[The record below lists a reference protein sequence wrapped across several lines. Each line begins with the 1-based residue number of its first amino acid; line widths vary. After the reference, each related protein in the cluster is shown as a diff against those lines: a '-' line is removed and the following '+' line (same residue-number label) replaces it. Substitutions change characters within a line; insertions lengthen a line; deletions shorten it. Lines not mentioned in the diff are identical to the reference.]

1 MNLFKRGFASI
12 TRKPGKT
19 GILLVL
25 IFVLC
30 NIIAGAISV
39 KNAINNTRQ
48 AMQDKLSIEVS
59 ASLDTDAIRQNNGG
73 AMGDI
78 TNIASLTPEIIKSI
92 GSSEYVKSYDYYTNL
107 SLTSTTINLVESDS
121 SSNSSQSSSN
131 SNNQSG
137 KQDFGKGGFSDFGGG
152 SNGGF
157 YFKGG
162 ENPKVTDIENGNATL
177 YQGNTFTNAQM
188 SSGENVVLIS
198 KDLAE
203 KNNLSVG
210 STITMTRSLYKMTTD
225 DNGSGRMQVDRNSTP
240 VKALTFDF
248 TVVGI
253 FEAPSEL
260 STTSDGTLQETQ
272 SSLVNTLYTS
282 NAAVNKIND
291 QITKEEKTIN
301 GADVSTTFNQY
312 TPTYVLKNPN
322 DLALFTSIEK
332 SKLPTNYKFTD
343 NSSTYNDATAPM
355 TNLGWIA
362 GIILYVAIGA
372 TILILSLLITL
383 FLRDRRHE
391 MGIYLSLG
399 ERKFKI
405 ASQILIEVLSIALIA
420 VTLSVFSGNM
430 LAKNISSGMLQNQII
445 QEQQKASE
453 TAQNNRGPNGMSF
466 RGMGG
471 NNQNSQSD
479 ILGVTEEMKN
489 TYSVTLDMSVI
500 ILIYVVGL
508 GTIIISTLMP
518 IIYTLRLKPKK
529 ILM

>member
-19 GILLVL
+19 AILMVL

-39 KNAINNTRQ
+39 KNAINNTHQ

-59 ASLDTDAIRQNNGG
+59 ASLDIDAIRQNNNG
-73 AMGDI
+73 ASGDI
-78 TNIASLTPEIIKSI
+78 TNIASLTPDIIKSI

-107 SLTSTTINLVESDS
+107 SLTSDTVDLVESDS
-121 SSNSSQSSSN
+121 SSSQSS
-131 SNNQSG
+131 NQSG
-137 KQDFGKGGFSDFGGG
+137 NQGSGRGGFGDFMGG

-157 YFKGG
+157 AVKGG
-162 ENPKVTDIENGNATL
+162 ENPKVTDIENGDASL
-177 YQGNTFTNAQM
+177 YQGKTFSDDQINN
-188 SSGENVVLIS
+188 GENVVLIS

-203 KNNLSVG
+203 ANNLSVG
-210 STITMTRSLYKMTTD
+210 DTITMTRSLYKITAG
-225 DNGSGRMQVDRNSTP
+225 DNGSGRQRIDRNATP
-240 VKALTFDF
+240 AKTLSFDF
-248 TVVGI
+248 TIVGI
-253 FEAPSEL
+253 FDAPAEL
-260 STTSDGTLQETQ
+260 TTTSDGTLQESQ
-272 SSLVNTLYTS
+272 SSLVNTIYTS

-291 QITKEEKTIN
+291 EITKEEKAIN
-301 GADVSTTFNQY
+301 GENVRTTFNQY
-312 TPTYVLKNPN
+312 TPTYVLKNPD

-332 SKLPTNYKFTD
+332 SKLPTNYKFSD

-372 TILILSLLITL
+372 TVLILSLLITL

-405 ASQILIEVLSIALIA
+405 ASQILMEVLCIAIIS
-420 VTLSVFSGNM
+420 VTLSIFSGNL
-430 LAKNISSGMLQNQII
+430 LAKNISGGMLQNQIV

-453 TAQNNRGPNGMSF
+453 SAQNNRGPNGMSF
-466 RGMGG
+466 GGMMGG

-479 ILGVTEEMKN
+479 ILGTTEEMKN
-489 TYSVTLDMSVI
+489 TYAVTLDMNVI
-500 ILIYVVGL
+500 LLIYVVGL
-508 GTIIISTLMP
+508 GTVIISTLTP
-518 IIYTLRLKPKK
+518 IVYTLRLKPKK

>member
-19 GILLVL
+19 AILMVL

-48 AMQDKLSIEVS
+48 AMQDKLNIEVS
-59 ASLDTDAIRQNNGG
+59 VSLDTDAIRQNNGG
-73 AMGDI
+73 ATGDI
-78 TNIASLTPEIIKSI
+78 TNIESLTPEIIKSI

-107 SLTSTTINLVESDS
+107 SLTSTTVNLVESDS
-121 SSNSSQSSSN
+121 SSSSQSG
-131 SNNQSG
+131 SNNNSQNNNTG
-137 KQDFGKGGFSDFGGG
+137 NDKEGFGDFGFGNNGGFSI
-152 SNGGF
+152 
-157 YFKGG
+157 KGG
-162 ENPKVTDIENGNATL
+162 ENPKVTDIENGDATL
-177 YQGNTFTNAQM
+177 YKGNTFTDAQM
-188 SSGENVVLIS
+188 SSGDNVVLIS

-203 KNNLSVG
+203 ANNLSVG
-210 STITMTRSLYKMTTD
+210 STITMTRSLYKMTAD
-225 DNGSGRMQVDRNSTP
+225 DNGSGRMRIDRNSTP
-240 VKALTFDF
+240 VKTLSFDF

-253 FEAPSEL
+253 FDAPAEL
-260 STTSDGTLQETQ
+260 TTTSDGTLQETQ
-272 SSLVNTLYTS
+272 SSLVNTIYTS

-301 GADVSTTFNQY
+301 GANVRTTFNQY
-312 TPTYVLKNPN
+312 TPTYVLKNPG

-405 ASQILIEVLSIALIA
+405 ASQILIEVLSIAIIA
-420 VTLSVFSGNM
+420 VTLSVFSGNL
-430 LAKNISSGMLQNQII
+430 LAKNISSGMLQNQIV

-479 ILGVTEEMKN
+479 ILGVTEEMKD
-489 TYSVTLDMSVI
+489 TYSVNLDMSVV
-500 ILIYVVGL
+500 ILIYAVGL
-508 GTIIISTLMP
+508 GTIIISTLIP